1 MNKKTRTYFEMGTVK
16 HSAKTILQRCSKKSW
31 LVGWK
36 NGTTCHFNTTNQ
48 KLDISVHPKTKR
60 IRQILESKKALF
72 WYFDSP
78 GLFCE
83 NSKNPF

>member
-31 LVGWK
+31 LAGWK

-48 KLDISVHPKTKR
+48 KLDISVYVM
-60 IRQILESKKALF
+60 LEVLQG
-72 WYFDSP
+72 WFDQA
-78 GLFCE
+78 
-83 NSKNPF
+83 